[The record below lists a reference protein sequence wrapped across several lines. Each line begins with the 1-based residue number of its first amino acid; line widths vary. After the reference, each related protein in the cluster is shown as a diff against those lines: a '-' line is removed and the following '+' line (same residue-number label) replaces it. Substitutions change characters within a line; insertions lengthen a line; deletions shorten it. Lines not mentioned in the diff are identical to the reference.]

1 MKHLWRWKGSPGFQ
15 YLLLTIEELKL
26 EDSKLQNLLGTNITR

>member
-1 MKHLWRWKGSPGFQ
+1 MKHLWRGKWSPGFQ

-26 EDSKLQNLLGTNITR
+26 EDSKLQNLFGTNITR